1 MVWRSSDPLAA
12 IANRKYQLN
21 TFLATTEVTPL
32 KSCRTEGYTK
42 CRRRLIEWFWWFDL
56 QVAQGERL
64 EFGSDKFV
72 ECEEVGVRESCRAAF
87 VLVAGGFA
95 ERLRL
100 NGGIKVEYLTLVKS
114 NSFESQ
120 FFQKTHDNRRIACR
134 VRNLVAASISLAS
147 YYPVIIIL
155 HHAHKR
161 ILLMDSSRCPWSPP
175 QGLVSWSST
184 SRIFW
189 LSRKPQLVSPSLTSL
204 QYWF

>member
-1 MVWRSSDPLAA
+1 M
-12 IANRKYQLN
+12 
-21 TFLATTEVTPL
+21 
-32 KSCRTEGYTK
+32 
-42 CRRRLIEWFWWFDL
+42 

-147 YYPVIIIL
+147 YYPLTIIL
-155 HHAHKR
+155 HHAQKR
-161 ILLMDSSRCPWSPP
+161 NCVDGQLEMPVESTTGTCFLELYIQNILALQEASAGQSISDFSSVLVLTKCSVDSSKTV
-175 QGLVSWSST
+175 QVGSSIT
-184 SRIFW
+184 
-189 LSRKPQLVSPSLTSL
+189 
-204 QYWF
+204 